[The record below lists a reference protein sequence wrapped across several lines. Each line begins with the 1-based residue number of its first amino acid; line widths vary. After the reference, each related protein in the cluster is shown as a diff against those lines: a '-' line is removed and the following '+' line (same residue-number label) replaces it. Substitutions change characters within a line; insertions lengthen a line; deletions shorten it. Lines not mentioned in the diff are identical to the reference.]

1 MLQISDLRAKQLE
14 AINFILEGYEALIL
28 ADVGTGK
35 TVITLTALF
44 KLMEDGSVNRVL
56 VLAPKRVAT
65 DVWAQ
70 EVGQWAHLATS
81 PFKVV
86 CIAGLSTKKRIEAIK
101 DTKNDV
107 VVMNYE
113 NLAWFMERFKTS
125 PFDALVLDEIDKMK
139 DRTSKRFG
147 GVKKKGEWV
156 QEGLKNYRR
165 HFDTIIGL
173 TGTPASNGLLDLW
186 AECYL
191 VDGGASLGRSFNKFQ
206 RGYFYPTDYNQ
217 KKWEVL
223 PTFEEKIYEAMAPIT
238 FRIERDAAIPPLVAL
253 PPRWVRMPDKCMKMY
268 RKFER
273 ELLVYLEDEN
283 VSIESPHA
291 AAGYGRLREMAAG
304 FSYTQL
310 NPDHPW
316 AELCG
321 TELPQTPMGEIGGAG
336 KRPIWHHSLKVRE
349 LDDLISELQGQ
360 QLMIIYHFV
369 AQLEQLREHY
379 GKRLQYLGGGV
390 TDKQARETMQEWNS
404 GQLELL
410 AVHPAS
416 AGHGL
421 NLQKSGAKHICM
433 LTLPDSAGLMEQVI
447 GRLRRTGNEADS
459 IFLHMIL
466 SKGTVDEDR
475 MAVVNGKILTQQ
487 YLLDAMKK
495 RCEDETIS

>member
-1 MLQISDLRAKQLE
+1 MLQISDLRPKQLE
-14 AINFILEGYEALIL
+14 AIQFILDGYEALIL

-44 KLMEDGSVNRVL
+44 KLMKEGSISRAL

-65 DVWAQ
+65 DVWVQ
-70 EVGQWAHLATS
+70 EVDQWAHLKDA

-86 CIAGLSTKKRIEAIK
+86 CIAGLSTEKRIEAIK
-101 DTKNDV
+101 NTKNDV
-107 VVMNYE
+107 VVLNYE

-147 GVKKKGEWV
+147 GVKKEGKWV

-165 HFDTIIGL
+165 QFDTIIGL

-206 RGYFYPTDYNQ
+206 RSYFYPTDYNQ
-217 KKWEVL
+217 KTWKVL
-223 PTFEEKIYEAMAPIT
+223 PTYEEKIYAAMALIT
-238 FRIERDAAIPPLVAL
+238 FRIERDEAIPPLVNL
-253 PPRWVRMPDKCMKMY
+253 PPRWVRLPDKCMKLY

-273 ELLVYLEDEN
+273 ELLVYLEAEK

-291 AAGYGRLREMAAG
+291 AAAYGRLREMAAG

-321 TELPQTPMGEIGGAG
+321 TDLPQNSPMGGIGGVG
-336 KRPIWHHSLKVRE
+336 KHTIWHHSLKIRE

-360 QLMIIYHFV
+360 QLLIIYHFR
-369 AQLEQLREHY
+369 AQLQQLREHY
-379 GKRLQYLGGGV
+379 GKRLQYIGGGI
-390 TDKQARETMQEWNS
+390 TDTQARETIEAWNS
-404 GQLELL
+404 GKLELL
-410 AVHPAS
+410 AIHPAS

-421 NLQKSGAKHICM
+421 NLQKSGAKHVVL
-433 LTLPDSAGLMEQVI
+433 LTLPDSAGLTEQVI
-447 GRLRRTGNEADS
+447 GRLRRTGSTADS
-459 IFLHMIL
+459 IFVHRIL
-466 SKGTVDEDR
+466 AKDTVDEDR
-475 MAVVNGKILTQQ
+475 MEVVNGKILTQQ

-495 RCEDETIS
+495 RCGDG

>member
-1 MLQISDLRAKQLE
+1 MLQISDLRPKQLD
-14 AINFILEGYEALIL
+14 AIHFILEGYEALIL

-44 KLMEDGSVNRVL
+44 KLMEEGSISRAL

-65 DVWAQ
+65 DVWVQ
-70 EVGQWAHLATS
+70 EVNQWVHLKEA

-86 CIAGLSTKKRIEAIK
+86 CIAGLSTEKRIEAIK
-101 DTKNDV
+101 NTKNDV
-107 VVMNYE
+107 VVLNYE

-125 PFDALVLDEIDKMK
+125 PFDVLVLDEIDKMK

-147 GVKKKGEWV
+147 GVKKGGKWV

-206 RGYFYPTDYNQ
+206 RSFFYPTDYAQ

-223 PTFEEKIYEAMAPIT
+223 PTYEDKIYAAMAPIA
-238 FRIERDAAIPPLVAL
+238 FRIERDDAIPPLVNL
-253 PPRWVRMPDKCMKMY
+253 PPRWVKLPYKCMKLY

-273 ELLVYLEDEN
+273 ELLVYLEDKN

-304 FSYTQL
+304 FSYVTI
-310 NPDHPW
+310 DHKDRDSVWDAPKNG
-316 AELCG
+316 C
-321 TELPQTPMGEIGGAG
+321 
-336 KRPIWHHSLKVRE
+336 KNPIWHHSLKIRE

-360 QLMIIYHFV
+360 QLLIVYHFR
-369 AQLEQLREHY
+369 AQREQLCDHY
-379 GKRLQYLGGGV
+379 GKRLQYIGGGI
-390 TDKQARETMQEWNS
+390 TDKQARETIEAWNY
-404 GQLELL
+404 GKLELL
-410 AVHPAS
+410 AIHPAS

-421 NLQKSGAKHICM
+421 NLQKSGAKHVVM
-433 LTLPDSAGLMEQVI
+433 LTLPDSAGLTEQVI
-447 GRLRRTGNEADS
+447 GRLRRTGSTADS
-459 IFLHMIL
+459 IFVHRIL
-466 SKGTVDEDR
+466 AKDTVDEDR
-475 MAVVNGKILTQQ
+475 MEVVNGKILTQQ

-495 RCEDETIS
+495 RCSE